1 MAKKLEQELEQWI
14 KDILSDE
21 MELVDLEYVKEGP
34 YFYLRVFIDRE
45 GGLDIEDITDVTR
58 KINALLDEK
67 DPIEEQYFLEV
78 SSPGLDRALK
88 KEKDFVREKG
98 KEVEIKLYRPKDG
111 KKQYE
116 GKLVGIG
123 EKNCIVIE
131 SDGETVTFDRKE
143 IAVVKLKVNFS

>member
-116 GKLVGIG
+116 GKLVGID